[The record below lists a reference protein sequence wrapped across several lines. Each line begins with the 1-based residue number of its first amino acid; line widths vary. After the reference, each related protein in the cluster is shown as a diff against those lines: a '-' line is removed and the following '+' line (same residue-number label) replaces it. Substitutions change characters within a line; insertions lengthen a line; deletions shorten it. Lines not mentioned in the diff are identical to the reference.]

1 MTDSQAADS
10 GGDNRKAIGRT
21 LLCVVDDTDELSV
34 ALQFAARRAK
44 RTGAHIGLLYV
55 IDQEATEFQH
65 WSSIGDLMRAEAQ
78 AEAERVLA
86 RAAQHVAQWCP
97 QLPVFY
103 IREGERR
110 DAVIEQIQEDPSISF
125 LIMGAA
131 TGRDGPGPLVTAL
144 TGRWVGQLHIPI
156 VIVPGNVSAEEIE
169 SFA

>member
-1 MTDSQAADS
+1 MTDSQAAN
-10 GGDNRKAIGRT
+10 GDDTRKAVGRT
-21 LLCVVDDTDELSV
+21 LLCVVDNTDELSV
-34 ALQFAARRAK
+34 ALQFAARRAR

-65 WSSIGDLMRAEAQ
+65 WSSVGDLMRAEAQ
-78 AEAERVLA
+78 AEAERVLS
-86 RAAQHVAQWCP
+86 RAADHVMQWSP
-97 QLPVFY
+97 QPPVFY

-110 DAVIEQIQEDPSISF
+110 DAVIAQIQEDPSISF
-125 LIMGAA
+125 LILGAA

-156 VIVPGNVSAEEIE
+156 VIVPGNVSEDEIE

>member
-1 MTDSQAADS
+1 MSDSETGQNDE
-10 GGDNRKAIGRT
+10 RKAVGRT

-34 ALQFAARRAK
+34 ALQFAARRAH

-55 IDQEATEFQH
+55 IEQATEFQH
-65 WSSIGDLMRAEAQ
+65 WSSVGDLMRAEAQ

-86 RAAQHVAQWCP
+86 RAAAHVRQWHDEP
-97 QLPVFY
+97 PVFF
-103 IREGERR
+103 IREGDRR
-110 DAVIEQIQEDPSISF
+110 DAVIEQIKEDESIAF
-125 LIMGAA
+125 LILGAA

-156 VIVPGNVSAEEIE
+156 VIVPGNVSEDEIA

>member
-1 MTDSQAADS
+1 MGDSVPNHNIAEDLRAV
-10 GGDNRKAIGRT
+10 GRT

-55 IDQEATEFQH
+55 IEQVREFQH
-65 WSSIGDLMRAEAQ
+65 WSSVGDLMRAEAQ
-78 AEAERVLA
+78 AEAERVLN
-86 RAAQHVAQWCP
+86 RAAAHVMRWCP
-97 QLPVFY
+97 QPPIFY

-110 DAVIEQIQEDPSISF
+110 DAVIDQIKEDPSIAF
-125 LIMGAA
+125 LVLGAA

-156 VIVPGNVSAEEIE
+156 VIVPGNVSEEEIA

>member
-1 MTDSQAADS
+1 MTDPQPPDGAVDT
-10 GGDNRKAIGRT
+10 RKAIGRV

-34 ALQFAARRAK
+34 ALQFAALRAN

-55 IDQEATEFQH
+55 IEQATEFQH

-78 AEAERVLA
+78 AEAERVLT
-86 RAAQHVAQWCP
+86 RAANHIRQWNQEP
-97 QLPVFY
+97 PVYY
-103 IREGERR
+103 IREGDRR
-110 DAVIEQIQEDPSISF
+110 DAVIEQIKDDPSIAF

-131 TGRDGPGPLVTAL
+131 TGRDGSGPLVTAL

>member
-1 MTDSQAADS
+1 MVESKPQSSDI
-10 GGDNRKAIGRT
+10 GGFRAVGRT

-55 IDQEATEFQH
+55 IEKVREFQH
-65 WSSIGDLMRAEAQ
+65 WSSVGDLMQAEAQ
-78 AEAERVLA
+78 AEAERVLN
-86 RAAQHVAQWCP
+86 RAAAHVSRWCP
-97 QLPVFY
+97 QPPIFY

-110 DAVIEQIQEDPSISF
+110 DAVIDQIKEDPSIAF
-125 LIMGAA
+125 LVLGAA

-144 TGRWVGQLHIPI
+144 TGKWVGQLHIPI
-156 VIVPGNVSAEEIE
+156 VIVPGNVSEAEIE